1 MVEQRSHINK
11 KQEWY
16 QKIKW
21 GFKKLRLKSSIFP
34 NAWVH
39 LGMDRE
45 KCKNAGHFPLMEVWF
60 DNYSSFF
67 ILFIPQRTHQN
78 LCHHIIFI
86 SIIILWTKGTEIL
99 LLPGPYWLT
108 QHKTSCFLLWLT
120 SNSTSLIIP
129 SARTT
134 FYSSGYIKKLGF
146 KSHQAHIFQGW
157 GNTYHKSIV
166 WKPVSSLK
174 VFHEVSTPVIWI
186 SPRHRGTNW
195 ANLWE
200 INKKKP
206 QQLSASTFILEEVGQ
221 RLWKTENWDS

>member
-1 MVEQRSHINK
+1 MIPKDQMGIQK
-11 KQEWY
+11 T
-16 QKIKW
+16 KIKV
-21 GFKKLRLKSSIFP
+21 FHISECLSSSWHGQGEVQECWSFP
-34 NAWVH
+34 SH
-39 LGMDRE
+39 GSL
-45 KCKNAGHFPLMEVWF
+45 VWQLLF
-60 DNYSSFF
+60 FF